1 MDPYER
7 LGISRTSSM
16 KELEQAY
23 AEKLEAHPDESEE
36 RTEIERA
43 YVVIKYEKKQK
54 NKRNKRTVGI
64 GALVLLLAAGGGTYF
79 FLNQEET
86 PQAVERKKQNAS
98 FVIGEEEKKSEE
110 KTDSKSSQDPET
122 QQKPDSKAVSEQDYK
137 DIQDISTLF
146 FRELEDALTDRSVK
160 GLSVSTDTY
169 NQTFQGSLND
179 LVTGGYIF
187 DGELSVKDIPQN
199 DITIKGDQATVKAT
213 VDYSSRSY
221 QPYLHERPESS
232 TIVWELNLVKS
243 GKDWLV
249 NQRKSLSDSAD
260 GRGME
265 VRESVKGDIID
276 TVHQHAKEWEQA
288 YIDKD
293 TSAFTLFTSA
303 AYLNKQQSYYASMNK
318 RGVYWDGYLDSVEYS
333 PASITVS
340 EKATDLSATVEA
352 LCYYEGDYYREEDDS
367 LEESDP
373 GEDIPFKYYLK
384 YDVKNERWYIVDSQ
398 PLKSFSQNDTTTY

>member
-16 KELEQAY
+16 KELERAY
-23 AEKLEAHPDESEE
+23 AEKLETHPEESEE

-54 NKRNKRTVGI
+54 NKRNKRTIGI
-64 GALVLLLAAGGGTYF
+64 SALLLLLAAGGGTYF

-86 PQAVERKKQNAS
+86 PQAVEQKKQDAS
-98 FVIGEEEKKSEE
+98 FVIGEEEKTSQDKSESKPTE
-110 KTDSKSSQDPET
+110 AAKKSDSKE
-122 QQKPDSKAVSEQDYK
+122 VSDQDYK
-137 DIQDISTLF
+137 NIQDISTLF
-146 FRELEDALTDRSVK
+146 FRELEDALTERSVK
-160 GLSVSTDTY
+160 GLSVSTNTY
-169 NQTFQGSLND
+169 NQNFQSSLND

-187 DGELSVKDIPQN
+187 DGELTVNDIPQN
-199 DITIKGDQATVKAT
+199 DITIKGDKATVEVK

-221 QPYLHERPESS
+221 QPYLHERPDGS

-243 GKDWLV
+243 GQDWLV
-249 NQRKSLSDSAD
+249 DQRKSLSDSAT

-288 YIDKD
+288 YMDKD
-293 TSAFTLFTSA
+293 TSAFTLFTSS
-303 AYLNKQQSYYASMNK
+303 AYLNKQQSYYASMDKN
-318 RGVYWDGYLDSVEYS
+318 GVYWDGYLNEIEYS

-340 EKATDLSATVEA
+340 EVATDLTATVEA
-352 LCYYEGDYYREEDDS
+352 ICYYEGSYYKEDDDS
-367 LEESDP
+367 LDERNP
-373 GEDIPFKYYLK
+373 GKDVPFKYYLK
-384 YDVKNERWYIVDSQ
+384 YNLDDERWYITDSQ
-398 PLKSFSQNDTTTY
+398 ALKTFSHNDTTTY